1 MRKALLIKF
10 VSNQANVQ
18 ETEEVLE
25 WASKDERNAE
35 YLSKLQSVW
44 VISNIGDRLTPCNN
58 FEELKASIDA
68 REHKRRFVGKLFRIS
83 ISAAAAILVLVA
95 VGIGGW
101 YMGHKDAEESVLSV
115 DKAVAEQIKF
125 RKIKPTKELYT
136 NKGVKARIVL
146 PDSSVVILNS
156 DTKIVYPEEFGNE
169 LRVVNLSGEAYFDV
183 VKNPMKPMLIH
194 TSRGFSI
201 KVMGT
206 KFNVKAYDD
215 DSRAETTLYSGEI
228 DLIRETKEGYKNTS
242 VTPNQTVIISE
253 DYNGTDKA
261 TLFKKVE
268 KMRPAD
274 DIAWVQGKIIFDETP
289 VSEAVKILERWH
301 GCDFVIK
308 DHSIMNVKLTA
319 TFNSESLVQ
328 IMDLIQMTSLIN
340 YKIEDSVVY
349 LSRRQ

>member
-1 MRKALLIKF
+1 MRKALLIKY
-10 VSNQANVQ
+10 VSNQADLQ

-35 YLSKLQSVW
+35 YLSKLQSAW
-44 VISNIGDRLTPCNN
+44 VISNMGERLVPCNN
-58 FEELKASIDA
+58 FGELKECVDV
-68 REHKRRFVGKLFRIS
+68 RERKRRFIGRLFRIS
-83 ISAAAAILVLVA
+83 ISAAAAVLALFA

-101 YMGHKDAEESVLSV
+101 YMGHKDAEESAFSV
-115 DKAVAEQIKF
+115 EKAVAEQMKF

-136 NKGVKARIVL
+136 NKGVKARVVL

-156 DTKIVYPEEFGNE
+156 DTKIVYPEEFGDE

-183 VKNPMKPMLIH
+183 VKNPMKPMLVH

-206 KFNVKAYDD
+206 QFNVKAYDD
-215 DSRAETTLYSGEI
+215 DTKAETTLYSGEI
-228 DLIRETKEGYKNTS
+228 ELIRDVRDGYRSTS
-242 VTPNQTVIISE
+242 VAPNQTIIISGE
-253 DYNGTDKA
+253 PGCTEPFRK
-261 TLFKKVE
+261 LE
-268 KMRPAD
+268 KNNPKN

-301 GCDFVIK
+301 GYDFVIK
-308 DHSIMNVKLTA
+308 DDSVRDVKLTG
-319 TFNSESLVQ
+319 TFNSESLAQ